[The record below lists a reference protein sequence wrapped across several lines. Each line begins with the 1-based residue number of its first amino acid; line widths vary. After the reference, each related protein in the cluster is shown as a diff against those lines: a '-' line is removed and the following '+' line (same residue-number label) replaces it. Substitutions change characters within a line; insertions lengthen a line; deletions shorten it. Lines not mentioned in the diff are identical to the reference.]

1 MLLTQILNSILIGSL
16 FFDMLE
22 RRYPT
27 EFKNALIQTSMN
39 LIFIYSKLQIHLIKI
54 NKKIYDFIESNSTL
68 LKIKNEFDAI
78 MNLKNTGVSMTE
90 FFKDGKVAG
99 GDLEFDFAVNSW
111 FDNDKKCFNKQIIH
125 NINKLNT
132 MTECSECSDIK
143 FILVEV
149 AVGENIYKV
158 DLKTDT
164 FNYYIVGNEFNRLFF
179 IYYLKHHRRYQNINF
194 DNKMSLKII
203 DNNIN
208 ELKVDFTDKNEYIL
222 LEKNGYKLEIT
233 SSYSDIK

>member
-22 RRYPT
+22 RRCPT

-54 NKKIYDFIESNSTL
+54 NKKINDFIESNSTL

-78 MNLKNTGVSMTE
+78 MKSRNNGVMMTE
-90 FFKDGKVAG
+90 FFKDGKTVK
-99 GDLEFDFAVNSW
+99 DQTNIDFAINSW
-111 FDNDKKCFNKQIIH
+111 FDNDKNIVNKQIVY
-125 NINKLNT
+125 NLNKQI
-132 MTECSECSDIK
+132 SIPECSDIK

-179 IYYLKHHRRYQNINF
+179 IYYLKHHRKYQNINF
-194 DNKMSLKII
+194 DIKMSLKII

-222 LEKNGYKLEIT
+222 LEKNGYKLKIT
-233 SSYSDIK
+233 SS

>member
-27 EFKNALIQTSMN
+27 EFKNTLIQTSMN

-78 MNLKNTGVSMTE
+78 MKSRNNGVMMTE
-90 FFKDGKVAG
+90 FFKDGKIVN
-99 GDLEFDFAVNSW
+99 DETNNVDFAINSW
-111 FDNDKKCFNKQIIH
+111 FDNDKNIINKQIVF
-125 NINKLNT
+125 NLNNPI
-132 MTECSECSDIK
+132 SVPECSDMK
-143 FILVEV
+143 FILVELII
-149 AVGENIYKV
+149 GENKYKI
-158 DLKTDT
+158 DLKTDN
-164 FNYYIVGNEFNRLFF
+164 FNYYIVDNEFNKQFF
-179 IYYLKHHRRYQNINF
+179 IFYLKHHLKVIENINS
-194 DNKMSLKII
+194 DTQMSLKII

-208 ELKVDFTDKNEYIL
+208 ELKIDFTDRNEYIL

-233 SSYSDIK
+233 NH

>member
-27 EFKNALIQTSMN
+27 EFKNTLIQTSMN

-78 MNLKNTGVSMTE
+78 MKSRNNGVMMTE
-90 FFKDGKVAG
+90 FFKDGKIVN
-99 GDLEFDFAVNSW
+99 DETNNIDFAINSW
-111 FDNDKKCFNKQIIH
+111 FDNDKNIVNKQIVY
-125 NINKLNT
+125 NLNKLISI
-132 MTECSECSDIK
+132 SECSDIK
-143 FILVEV
+143 FILVELII
-149 AVGENIYKV
+149 GENKYKI
-158 DLKTDT
+158 DLKTDN
-164 FNYYIVGNEFNRLFF
+164 FNYYIVGNEFNKQFF
-179 IYYLKHHRRYQNINF
+179 IFYLKHHLKVIENINSYTQ
-194 DNKMSLKII
+194 MSLKII

-208 ELKVDFTDKNEYIL
+208 ELKFDFTDKNEYIL
-222 LEKNGYKLEIT
+222 LEKNGYKSKIT
-233 SSYSDIK
+233 ASS

>member
-78 MNLKNTGVSMTE
+78 MKSRNNGVSMTE

-99 GDLEFDFAVNSW
+99 GDLEIDFAIHSW

-125 NINKLNT
+125 NINKLIT

-143 FILVEV
+143 FILVELII
-149 AVGENIYKV
+149 GENKYKI
-158 DLKTDT
+158 DLKTDN
-164 FNYYIVGNEFNRLFF
+164 FNYYIVGNEFNKQFF
-179 IYYLKHHRRYQNINF
+179 IFYLKHHLKVIENINS
-194 DNKMSLKII
+194 DTQMTLKII

-208 ELKVDFTDKNEYIL
+208 ELKIDFTDKNEYIL

-233 SSYSDIK
+233 SS

>member
-27 EFKNALIQTSMN
+27 EFKNTLIQTSMN

-78 MNLKNTGVSMTE
+78 MKSRNNGVMMTE
-90 FFKDGKVAG
+90 FFKDGKIVN
-99 GDLEFDFAVNSW
+99 DETNNIDFAINSW
-111 FDNDKKCFNKQIIH
+111 FDNDKNIINKQIVF
-125 NINKLNT
+125 NLNNPI
-132 MTECSECSDIK
+132 SVPECSDMK
-143 FILVEV
+143 FILVELII
-149 AVGENIYKV
+149 GENKYKI
-158 DLKTDT
+158 DLKTDN
-164 FNYYIVGNEFNRLFF
+164 FNYYIVDNEFNKQFF
-179 IYYLKHHRRYQNINF
+179 IFYLKHHLKVIENINS
-194 DNKMSLKII
+194 DTQMTLKII

-208 ELKVDFTDKNEYIL
+208 ELKIDFTDRNEYIL

-233 SSYSDIK
+233 NH